1 VIPLSGALQVVAAGA
16 LFALMSAGVKIVA
29 ATQPNAVVVFLRN
42 AFSLLVLL
50 PWIRWSGARGLR
62 TRVLPLHLLRAL
74 AGLGAMYCFFFTI
87 GRLQLADAV
96 LLNYTLP
103 LFMPVIAW
111 LWLNEQMT
119 RGVWV
124 AVGLGF
130 AGVALI
136 VKPSEGLVDPV
147 ALVGLCAGVLG
158 ALAQVTVRRLTRSE
172 PATRIVVYFS
182 LVSTAVSSVPAA
194 LVGFSL
200 SGYEVGLLLVV
211 GTLAALAQIL
221 LTRGYA
227 SAPAARVG
235 PFVYSSVLFAGLL
248 DWLLWLHLP
257 DLLSVAGA
265 CLVCL
270 GGAAAMVRR
279 RSAAVGALEVPPRT
293 ASRRRLHRGS
303 EGSR

>member
-1 VIPLSGALQVVAAGA
+1 MVGAGA
-16 LFALMSAGVKIVA
+16 LFALMSAGVKMVA

-50 PWIRWSGARGLR
+50 PWIGWSGVRTLR
-62 TRVLPLHLLRAL
+62 TGVFHLHLLRAL

-111 LWLNEQMT
+111 LWLSEEMT
-119 RGVWV
+119 RAVWV

-147 ALVGLCAGVLG
+147 ALVGLCAGILG
-158 ALAQVTVRRLTRSE
+158 ALAQVTIRRLTRTE

-182 LVSTAVSSVPAA
+182 LVSTAVSA
-194 LVGFSL
+194 LPTVVAGFDL
-200 SGYEVGLLLVV
+200 SSWDVGLLLVV
-211 GTLAALAQIL
+211 GALAALAQIL

-235 PFVYSSVLFAGLL
+235 PFIYSSVLFAGLL
-248 DWLLWLHLP
+248 DWLLWAHLP
-257 DLLSVAGA
+257 DPLSLAGA

-270 GGAAAMVRR
+270 GGASAMVRR

-293 ASRRRLHRGS
+293 
-303 EGSR
+303 GSR